1 MWVFWVVLICFIQI
15 QCLIQTD
22 TRLCLLRLRC
32 VFVALQGLFCS
43 CGEQGL
49 PCGRAGL
56 LAALASLV
64 AHGLQGTQASVAVVH
79 GLWSTGSVVVVLGL
93 RCPEACGI
101 VLDQGS
107 NLCLLQQQADSL
119 PLSHQGGPMFYRL
132 KLHIFFFNVMDFS
145 LSLT

>member
-1 MWVFWVVLICFIQI
+1 M
-15 QCLIQTD
+15 
-22 TRLCLLRLRC
+22 RPCLLRLRC
-32 VFVALQGLFCS
+32 VFVALQGLFSS

-49 PCGRAGL
+49 PCGSAGR
-56 LAALASLV
+56 LAVLASLV
-64 AHGLQGTQASVAVVH
+64 AHGLQGAQASVAVVP

-101 VLDQGS
+101 FLDQGS
-107 NLCLLQQQADSL
+107 NLCLLHQQANPL

-132 KLHIFFFNVMDFS
+132 KLRIFFFNVMDFS